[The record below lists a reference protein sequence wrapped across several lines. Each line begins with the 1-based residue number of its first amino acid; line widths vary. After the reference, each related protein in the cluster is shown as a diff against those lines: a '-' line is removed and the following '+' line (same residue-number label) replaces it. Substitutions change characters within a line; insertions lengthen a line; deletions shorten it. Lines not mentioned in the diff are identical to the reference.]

1 MPGFG
6 SSLSCKDAFNH
17 RDSLDAL
24 ANGLLPNMVKR
35 EGILPRAL
43 CGCALVKL
51 ARPGALLPTLA
62 ALEEASVG
70 RLANSDPNV
79 GRPSRLLFLSG

>member
-1 MPGFG
+1 MPP
-6 SSLSCKDAFNH
+6 C
-17 RDSLDAL
+17 
-24 ANGLLPNMVKR
+24 
-35 EGILPRAL
+35 AL

-62 ALEEASVG
+62 ALGEASVG

-79 GRPSRLLFLSG
+79 GRPSRLLFLSSLTGGRREQILACLIRKGGKVCPDIQ